1 MLERLLRVPSSAPEF
16 NRIAAEINRLP
27 KLPLVGLAIV
37 LIALVIV
44 TALTIS
50 AGAHSDNFGEGPAAE
65 VTARTFRPWFRIALL
80 SGIGVALTGILV
92 VLLAII
98 VRIRW
103 LTFTMQKLLPVVVDA
118 QREHEGRRALFGTTP
133 TAIAAAPPP
142 AGNGDT
148 DRG

>member
-1 MLERLLRVPSSAPEF
+1 MLPF
-16 NRIAAEINRLP
+16 
-27 KLPLVGLAIV
+27 VGLAV
-37 LIALVIV
+37 VVTGLVIV
-44 TALTIS
+44 IALTIS
-50 AGAHSDNFGEGPAAE
+50 AGAHSDNFGDGPAAE

-80 SGIGVALTGILV
+80 SGIGVALTGIII

-103 LTFTMQKLLPVVVDA
+103 LTFTMGKLLPVVIDA
-118 QREHEGRRALFGTTP
+118 RRESEGRSARFGTTP
-133 TAIAAAPPP
+133 TAIAAARPP

>member
-16 NRIAAEINRLP
+16 NRIAAEIDRRP

-37 LIALVIV
+37 VTALAIVI
-44 TALTIS
+44 ALTIS

-103 LTFTMQKLLPVVVDA
+103 LTFTMQQLLPVVIDGR
-118 QREHEGRRALFGTTP
+118 RESEGRPARFGTTP
-133 TAIAAAPPP
+133 TAMAAPPP
-142 AGNGDT
+142 EPGNGDQT
-148 DRG
+148 HG